1 MKRFTYLL
9 TLGALL
15 MLGTGCDKESST
27 PVPLYVNTWTNTI
40 GDAASDKGLYTQI
53 LGINADKTFYI
64 GLLATEDLIKE
75 LKEEFLPSTD
85 DNTPAI
91 DGDTPQTDGD
101 ASEMTDEEKEI
112 IEKINSIQVN
122 DIITMMNGMYV
133 ETQREK
139 EGCYLSLFILQE
151 ISGMEMAEFWGSE
164 IHLLEVTRNTIT
176 IKSEPSSGESTDSDK
191 PMTLTSLAASGLTVG
206 KIVDGSDFMIK

>member
-1 MKRFTYLL
+1 M
-9 TLGALL
+9 
-15 MLGTGCDKESST
+15 
-27 PVPLYVNTWTNTI
+27 
-40 GDAASDKGLYTQI
+40 
-53 LGINADKTFYI
+53 
-64 GLLATEDLIKE
+64 LATEDLIKE

>member
-15 MLGTGCDKESST
+15 VLGTGCDKESST

-40 GDAASDKGLYTQI
+40 GDAASDKGLYTKI

>member
-1 MKRFTYLL
+1 
-9 TLGALL
+9 

-40 GDAASDKGLYTQI
+40 GDAASDKGLYTKI

>member
-1 MKRFTYLL
+1 
-9 TLGALL
+9 

>member
-1 MKRFTYLL
+1 MT
-9 TLGALL
+9 
-15 MLGTGCDKESST
+15 KESST

-40 GDAASDKGLYTQI
+40 GDAASDKGLYTKI

>member
-15 MLGTGCDKESST
+15 VLGTGCDKESST

>member
-15 MLGTGCDKESST
+15 MLGTGCDKESNT
-27 PVPLYVNTWTNTI
+27 PVPLYVNTWTRTI
-40 GDAASDKGLYTQI
+40 GDAASDKGLQTQI

-101 ASEMTDEEKEI
+101 MSEMTDEEKEI

-122 DIITMMNGMYV
+122 DIITMMNGLYV
-133 ETQREK
+133 ETQGEK
-139 EGCYLSLFILQE
+139 EGCYLSLFLLQE
-151 ISGMEMAEFWGSE
+151 ISGMEMAEFLGSE
-164 IHLLEVTRNTIT
+164 FHLLEVTRNTIT
-176 IKSEPSSGESTDSDK
+176 IESEPSSDEPTDPDN
-191 PMTLTSLAASGLTVG
+191 PMTLTSLAASGLPVG